1 MIRLL
6 VFILFVSSVMIAFIP
21 NDAFGC
27 SMSLPPLRVFS
38 PFTNHYTNCS
48 VTNVSLSV
56 LGLMLIMLIVS
67 AVIIIIKHWF
77 KFSRKFYLI
86 IIPAV
91 FVCLL
96 AYSVAYYGT
105 LDLTDFLIAHRIIGD
120 TNSTHYA
127 RQLASDDFKN
137 MLEKYYVEYREE
149 NFYVIFD
156 TNKLTRQQYQNHDY
170 PLPYEYCGIAIAD
183 DHTEYWYT
191 ATYDNKKLTE
201 SQFHLERPHDPDA
214 TNSKTCIHQVTN
226 QKRDQFKFRP

>member
-6 VFILFVSSVMIAFIP
+6 IFILFVSSVMIAFIP

-120 TNSTHYA
+120 TSSTYYA
-127 RQLASDDFKN
+127 WQLATDDFKN
-137 MLEKYYVEYREE
+137 MLANYYVEYRPE
-149 NFYVIFD
+149 NLYVIFD
-156 TNKLTRQQYQNHDY
+156 NYKLTRQQYLNHDY
-170 PLPYEYCGIAIAD
+170 PLPFEYCGIAIAN
-183 DHTEYWYT
+183 DHTEYWYS
-191 ATYDNKKLTE
+191 ATYNGKKITE
-201 SQFHLERPHDPDA
+201 SEFHLDLPQKPCG
-214 TNSKTCIHQVTN
+214 SMSQTCICKVTK
-226 QKRDQFKFRP
+226 QDREQFKFRP